1 MNHHSLVKMPNS
13 NSQFNRKHEVEFGLV
28 ITETGTVRNEVES
41 VSCRFCSYYGRNG
54 GQAGKRK
61 RTNNVKF
68 FRSPFLP
75 SNYRVHLESQHAEE
89 WADHSSLRTLV
100 EKTAFFEQELFGNT
114 ILSHVDLEVNNL
126 RILINK
132 PIVDNL
138 IGELL
143 LRDEVD
149 IMEEDDDEM
158 VLHFKD
164 RAIDWFRKPFN
175 EREGEED
182 QYCVIIKGKI
192 QFNMIVRNIANGLSF
207 DRPQE

>member
-1 MNHHSLVKMPNS
+1 M
-13 NSQFNRKHEVEFGLV
+13 
-28 ITETGTVRNEVES
+28 RNEAKS
-41 VSCRFCSYYGRNG
+41 ISCRFCSYSGKNE

-61 RTNNVKF
+61 RTNNLKF

-75 SNYRVHLESQHAEE
+75 ANYRVHLESQHAEE
-89 WADHSSLRTLV
+89 WADYSSLRTLV
-100 EKTAFFEQELFGNT
+100 EKTAFFEKELFGNT

-126 RILINK
+126 RILIDK

-149 IMEEDDDEM
+149 MMEEDDDEM
-158 VLHFKD
+158 VLRFKD